1 MASVASPMGLAT
13 TKPLVALMF
22 VRNPGHQDDVVAP
35 QLASVALPKGMATM
49 KPTVMPMV
57 MM

>member
-1 MASVASPMGLAT
+1 MGLAT